1 MSTGTAESGAAEPPV
16 ASPSRHVIVT
26 VHGTNSQHADDAGD
40 RWWQK
45 GSPFATELGAA
56 LAQRGWSGVE
66 VLPLHWSGRNSDFDR
81 LLASA
86 ALARELYKLEKSGTP
101 YSIIAHSHGGNVTAE
116 ALALLGPS
124 PLRGGVVTF
133 GTPFFRRRL
142 KAVPWL
148 IALFQAVMGL
158 VIAPI
163 MIWYLMTI
171 LGSGTNKP
179 IETVVFFGGLFGLAA
194 WSAWRGLRTLLW
206 RQRARRCCGRGIR
219 PGQWLVIH
227 SPRDEAM
234 RLLETA
240 AAISPQYVTV
250 GAAMRSL
257 TAFARL
263 AGVVGTIAFFVATA
277 GYFFG
282 PIIEKLRAGTFGLA
296 VAADLT
302 FLLLVPLVYGAIFG
316 AVWLIARLG
325 GAWLWAK
332 TLTAAI
338 HGGVVGAAYG
348 GDAAYVLKGVRPH
361 PPYVGELSE
370 ARIEAVNLGGIDDEA
385 IFVAAHKLYSS
396 VIASDAADG
405 GLADPDA
412 MWKHLSDALYHNAYM
427 RDARIVDTVCGH
439 LINMQGGGA
448 A

>member
-1 MSTGTAESGAAEPPV
+1 MSAEAGQSEATEASTAAPA
-16 ASPSRHVIVT
+16 RHVIVT
-26 VHGTNSQHADDAGD
+26 VHGTNSQHPDDVGE

-45 GSPFATELGAA
+45 GSPFATELQEAF
-56 LAQRGWSGVE
+56 QRRGVTDVE
-66 VLPLHWSGRNSDFDR
+66 FLPLHWSGKNSDYDR
-81 LLASA
+81 LLAA
-86 ALARELYKLEKSGTP
+86 MELARTLRTLDKARTP

-116 ALALLGPS
+116 ALVHIPPS

-133 GTPFFRRRL
+133 GTPFFKRRL
-142 KAVPWL
+142 KTVPWL
-148 IALFQAVMGL
+148 IALFQAAMGL

-163 MIWYLMTI
+163 MLWYLFTI
-171 LGSGTNKP
+171 FAAGTNKL
-179 IETVVFFGGLFGLAA
+179 IETIVFFGGLLFVAA

-206 RQRARRCCGRGIR
+206 RRRARRRCGQGIR

-250 GAAMRSL
+250 NAAMRSL

-263 AGVVGTIAFFVATA
+263 AGVVGTIVFFTVT
-277 GYFFG
+277 GSYFLT
-282 PIIEKLRAGTFGLA
+282 PIVDKLRAGNFGLGA
-296 VAADLT
+296 AADLT
-302 FLLLVPLVYGAIFG
+302 FILLVPLVYGAIFG
-316 AVWLIARLG
+316 AVWLFAKVG

-348 GDAAYVLKGVRPH
+348 GDAAYVLKGVSRFPPH
-361 PPYVGELSE
+361 VQELSE
-370 ARIEAVNLGGIDDEA
+370 ARLEAVNLGGIDDEA
-385 IFVAAHKLYSS
+385 IFVAAHRLYSS
-396 VIASDAADG
+396 VVASDAPDG
-405 GLADPDA
+405 GFADPDA

-427 RDARIVDTVCGH
+427 RDARVVDTVCNH
-439 LINMQGGGA
+439 LIDMQGR
-448 A
+448 

>member
-1 MSTGTAESGAAEPPV
+1 MQEHIAQPDAPATMTAL
-16 ASPSRHVIVT
+16 PSHVIVT
-26 VHGTNSQHADDAGD
+26 VHGTNDHHPDDSGD
-40 RWWQK
+40 RWWQR
-45 GSPFATELGAA
+45 GSQFATELDAA
-56 LAQRGWSGVE
+56 LARRGVPGADIR
-66 VLPLHWSGRNSDFDR
+66 PLHWSGQNSDYDR
-81 LLASA
+81 LHA
-86 ALARELYKLEKSGTP
+86 AADLARTVRKLEKARTP
-101 YSIIAHSHGGNVTAE
+101 YSIIAHSHGGNVALE
-116 ALALLGPS
+116 ALARLRPS

-133 GTPFFRRRL
+133 GTPFFLRRL
-142 KAVPWL
+142 KTMPWL
-148 IALFQAVMGL
+148 IALFRIVMGL

-163 MIWYLMTI
+163 MVWYLVTI
-171 LGSGTNKP
+171 LSAGTTKL
-179 IETVVFFGGLFGLAA
+179 IETVLGFGGLLVFAL
-194 WSAWRGLRTLLW
+194 WSAWRGLGTLLW
-206 RQRARRCCGRGIR
+206 RQRAHRRCRKGIR
-219 PGQWLVIH
+219 QSQWLVIH

-263 AGVVGTIAFFVATA
+263 AGVVGTMAFFAWTA
-277 GYFFG
+277 GYFLA
-282 PIIEKLRAGTFGLA
+282 PLIEKVRAGTYGLA
-296 VAADLT
+296 TAADLT
-302 FLLLVPLVYGAIFG
+302 FLLLVPLLYGALFG

-348 GDAAYVLKGVRPH
+348 GDAAYVLQGVDH
-361 PPYVGELSE
+361 LPPYVDQAREL
-370 ARIEAVNLGGIDDEA
+370 RLEAVNLGGIDDEA

-396 VIASDAADG
+396 VVAAERAEDG

-427 RDARIVDTVCGH
+427 RDGRVIDTVCEH
-439 LINMQGGGA
+439 LTAMRR
-448 A
+448 